1 MITAFRRLAKSPAA
15 AVIIG
20 LLVVSFAVFGL
31 NDVFRAS
38 ASRGVVTAGEHTV
51 TPQEFRRIFDQQ
63 LDRIRQESGQ
73 TVTVQQ
79 AVDEGF
85 HRQLADQL
93 AAETALA
100 EWTRRAGVVPADTLV
115 VEELRRQPR
124 FFNPITG
131 AFDQDTYEQTIRQEF
146 GMEPAR
152 FEKQIKDGIA
162 NSHLAAA
169 LQAGFR
175 APRTMSALYTS
186 FGLETRDASSFV
198 LTPAAAGA
206 VPRPTDAQLQAF
218 LQENAERLRRPEFRQ
233 ISIVPFTPGQAAGNA
248 PIDEAALRKRYDFK
262 KDALSQAERRTFVQ
276 VPARDAAAAQ
286 RIVAALRAGQGPDA
300 VARANNVE
308 AVRVEDR
315 PRTAISDPAV
325 AQAAFGLQPNQVSG
339 PVRTAVGVSVIKLL
353 SVTPGREVTFEE
365 ARPQLVEEVRR
376 EQATERVYQQVERFT
391 AARDGGANIATAAQQ
406 VGARLVQL
414 PPLTAEG
421 QAPDG
426 QRIGVPEQVLKIA
439 FALEQGG
446 ESDVEEVRAAGPD
459 GQPVAQYFAVR
470 VDRVLPAA
478 LPSLQEVRGPL
489 TAAWTQR
496 EVARRLQERADQLAA
511 RVRRG
516 EPLAAAA
523 ASVGA
528 PVRTARNISR
538 QGGSDLSPEVVG
550 RLFQTP
556 KGQPF
561 TARAQTGFV
570 VGRVDEIRPPEPSG
584 QAAILAEQA
593 RPQASAAILNDMAA
607 AARLRART
615 ATKASID
622 ETLLYQALGVDP
634 PAAKADA
641 KAKK

>member
-31 NDVFRAS
+31 NDVFSAS
-38 ASRGVVTAGEHTV
+38 GSRGVVVAGDHTV

-63 LDRIRQESGQ
+63 LDRIRQQSGQ
-73 TVTVQQ
+73 NVTIQQ

-100 EWTRRAGVVPADTLV
+100 EWTRRAGIVPADALV
-115 VEELRRQPR
+115 VEELRQQPR

-131 AFDQDTYEQTIRQEF
+131 AFDQATYEQTIRQEF
-146 GMEPAR
+146 GMEPPR

-162 NSHLAAA
+162 NGHLAAA

-186 FGLETRDASSFV
+186 FGLETRDLSWFE
-198 LTPAAAGA
+198 LTPAAAGPL
-206 VPRPTDAQLQAF
+206 PRPTDAQLQAF

-233 ISIVPFTPGQAAGNA
+233 ISIVPFTPEQAAANA
-248 PIDEAALRKRYDFK
+248 SIDEAALRKRYEFK

-286 RIVAALRAGQGPDA
+286 RIVAALRAGQDPQA

-315 PRTAISDPAV
+315 PRAAVSDPAI
-325 AQAAFGLQPNQVSG
+325 AQAAFGLQPNQVSD

-353 SVTPGREVTFEE
+353 TVTPGREVTFEE
-365 ARPQLVEEVRR
+365 ARPQLIQEVRR

-406 VGARLVQL
+406 VGARVVQL
-414 PPLTAEG
+414 PPLTAQGAAPNG
-421 QAPDG
+421 QPV
-426 QRIGVPEQVLKIA
+426 GVPEPVLKTA

-446 ESDVEEVRAAGPD
+446 ESDVEEVRVTGPG
-459 GQPVAQYFAVR
+459 GQPVTQYFAIR

-478 LPSLQEVRGPL
+478 LPSLQEVRAPL
-489 TAAWTQR
+489 AAAWTQR

-516 EPLAAAA
+516 ETLAAVA
-523 ASVGA
+523 ASAGV
-528 PVRTARNISR
+528 PVRTAQNVSR
-538 QGGSDLSPEVVG
+538 QGGPNLSPEVVG

-556 KGQPF
+556 EGQPF
-561 TARAQTGFV
+561 TARAQNGFV
-570 VGRVDEIRPPEPSG
+570 VARVDEIRPPEASG
-584 QAAILAEQA
+584 QAAMLAEQA
-593 RPQASAAILNDMAA
+593 RPQASAAILNDMAS
-607 AARLRART
+607 AARLRARE
-615 ATKASID
+615 ATKAKVD
-622 ETLLYQALGVDP
+622 ERLLYQALGVEP
-634 PAAKADA
+634 PAAQADA